1 MQGFQTTPGEPFVNK
16 KLIGPGVAS
25 GRVWAC
31 AQIGWFYANEN
42 LSMQIAF
49 PIITTAP
56 GIIGT
61 LWGILLHDE
70 ISLKTSNLV
79 FLGTA
84 IVVAGVADALITLS
98 K

>member
-1 MQGFQTTPGEPFVNK
+1 M
-16 KLIGPGVAS
+16 
-25 GRVWAC
+25 VWAC

-70 ISLKTSNLV
+70 ISLKTSNLL
-79 FLGTA
+79 FLGTFHRCS
-84 IVVAGVADALITLS
+84 VVASCLS
-98 K
+98 LVWSYVMFEV